1 MNSLSSN
8 QRLEFLGD
16 AVLQLIIGDLV
27 YSKYPELHE
36 GDLSKLRA
44 SLVCEQ
50 SLAKKA
56 RELDLASYMNMSRGE
71 FNLKVQERDS
81 VLADAF
87 EAVMGAVFKD
97 SDYEVSN
104 KVIVDLFHVDVE
116 EHKKTY
122 NISDYKTN
130 LQEKIQSK
138 SKTPITY
145 RTVDEIGPDHDKI
158 FVVEVVHD
166 NKVLG
171 RGQGKTKKEAEQ
183 HAAQQALKM

>member
-1 MNSLSSN
+1 M
-8 QRLEFLGD
+8 
-16 AVLQLIIGDLV
+16 LQLIIGDLV
-27 YSKYPELHE
+27 YSKYTELHE

-56 RELDLASYMNMSRGE
+56 RELDLASYMKMSRGE

-97 SDYEVSN
+97 SDYEVAN
-104 KVIVDLFHVDVE
+104 KIIVDLFRVDVE

-145 RTVDEIGPDHDKI
+145 KTVDEIGPDHDKI
-158 FVVEVVHD
+158 FIVEVVHD

-171 RGQGKTKKEAEQ
+171 RGEGKTKKEAEQ
-183 HAAQQALKM
+183 HAAQQALKL